1 MKPGNPFIL
10 LSVMSAVL
18 ASCTDLEYHEYIDLQ
33 PDMAAVNAGPAVSLR
48 AEQSPD
54 NVVTVTLN
62 EGDGFTTAGLFARS
76 NAPLSVSRTIQLKA
90 GDEEMVEEYS
100 RNTGVEYTLLPAP
113 FYKFINGS
121 TVDIPE
127 GTAQS
132 ATKQLRLFAKN
143 PLDNVLAPG
152 RYLVLDGVQDPGN
165 VGTVW
170 RTADAFG
177 ADGVFLLP
185 GCAEPFSPKT
195 VRATMGAC
203 FRLPVWE
210 TGLER
215 LTELLKGAGVPL
227 YATALRADTADL
239 GSADLSRAAVVI
251 GSEGRGVSRP
261 VLDACALTLRIPM
274 RDRCESL
281 NAAAAAAVVL
291 WEGWRNR

>member
-1 MKPGNPFIL
+1 MEAERITSRQNPL
-10 LSVMSAVL
+10 AVR
-18 ASCTDLEYHEYIDLQ
+18 
-33 PDMAAVNAGPAVSLR
+33 LR
-48 AEQSPD
+48 KLGSD
-54 NVVTVTLN
+54 KKTRHR
-62 EGDGFTTAGLFARS
+62 EGAFLCEGTKL
-76 NAPLSVSRTIQLKA
+76 
-90 GDEEMVEEYS
+90 VEEALKW
-100 RNTGVEYTLLPAP
+100 GVELELLA
-113 FYKFINGS
+113 
-121 TVDIPE
+121 VAE
-127 GTAQS
+127 GTAPPTGLPE
-132 ATKQLRLFAKN
+132 AARLVEMPAGLLRSVSTVETPQGMLAVCRA
-143 PLDNVLAPG
+143 PDLTPPARLAPG